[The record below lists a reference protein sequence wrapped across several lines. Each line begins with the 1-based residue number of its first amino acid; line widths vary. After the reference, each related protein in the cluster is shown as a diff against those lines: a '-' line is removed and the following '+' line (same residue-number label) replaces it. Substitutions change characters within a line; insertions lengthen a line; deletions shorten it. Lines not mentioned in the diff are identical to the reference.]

1 VPVSAGMQRFHETS
15 AWHINQ
21 ELIKRGLEA
30 GMSLAEIGRL
40 ISRDTSYVSYY
51 VKICRNGK

>member
-1 VPVSAGMQRFHETS
+1 MQRFHETS